1 MRQMSSCWLLSA
13 ALLQSLLLAVGG
25 FPQQQQQ
32 QDSSSRLS
40 PSLDSFRTSCG
51 IASTQQR
58 RESSSSSNNNNNNST
73 SSLFPWL
80 VGISTS
86 SSSLSCTGAFVS
98 PNVVAAP
105 AHCVAGRSAEDVKV
119 EIISR

>member
-1 MRQMSSCWLLSA
+1 MSSCWLLSA

-25 FPQQQQQ
+25 LPQQQLQQQ
-32 QDSSSRLS
+32 QDSNSRLS

-58 RESSSSSNNNNNNST
+58 GDSSSSSSSNST

-86 SSSLSCTGAFVS
+86 SSSLSCSGAFVS